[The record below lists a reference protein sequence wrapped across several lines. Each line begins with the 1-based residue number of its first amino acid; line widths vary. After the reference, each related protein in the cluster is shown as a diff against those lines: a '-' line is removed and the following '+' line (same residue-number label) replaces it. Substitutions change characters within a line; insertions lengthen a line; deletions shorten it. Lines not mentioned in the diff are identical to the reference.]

1 MAETAIEVLGCIRLA
16 EKLIL
21 PQETL
26 PQQQEQHI
34 EEFSTVAEQE
44 NQSALPSDGDSLA
57 PENKTKDM
65 KGQEQYAENPL
76 HTALSGALTM
86 LNNMSA
92 VYSERF
98 KNIVKK

>member
-1 MAETAIEVLGCIRLA
+1 M
-16 EKLIL
+16 
-21 PQETL
+21 

-44 NQSALPSDGDSLA
+44 NQSALPSDGDSIA
-57 PENKTKDM
+57 PDNKTKNM
-65 KGQEQYAENPL
+65 IGQDQYAENPL

-92 VYSERF
+92 VYSERS